1 MKVMSIKGIRSYLF
15 FSFPLI
21 SLFFFLSSDELLYA
35 SLEVSL
41 FCCSPVNRFID
52 NMTAYKSIYS
62 ILWQYWGMPET
73 NDRDLI
79 DL

>member
-1 MKVMSIKGIRSYLF
+1 MKVMSIKGIRTI
-15 FSFPLI
+15 FSF
-21 SLFFFLSSDELLYA
+21 LFLYSFCFFLSSDELFYA

-41 FCCSPVNRFID
+41 FSCSPVNRFID

-79 DL
+79 DV